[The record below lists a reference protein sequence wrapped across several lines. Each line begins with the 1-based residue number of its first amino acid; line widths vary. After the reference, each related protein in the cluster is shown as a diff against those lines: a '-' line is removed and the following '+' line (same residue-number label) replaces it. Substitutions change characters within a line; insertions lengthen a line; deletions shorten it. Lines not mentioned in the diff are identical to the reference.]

1 MSTVT
6 SAVTVTGLVV
16 VDTGTIWSG
25 FGELVILV
33 LIQIGGLRIMT
44 LAGFVGIT
52 INRRFRV
59 GSAARAAA
67 EIGLGDLGVLRN
79 LIRDLVRLVFVAEAT
94 VAVLLT
100 FASQPKATSDSS
112 GLSISGSSTLYRRST
127 MPVSRS
133 SRTVSSVMP
142 VTGTSRW

>member
-67 EIGLGDLGVLRN
+67 EIG
-79 LIRDLVRLVFVAEAT
+79 
-94 VAVLLT
+94 
-100 FASQPKATSDSS
+100 
-112 GLSISGSSTLYRRST
+112 
-127 MPVSRS
+127 
-133 SRTVSSVMP
+133 
-142 VTGTSRW
+142 